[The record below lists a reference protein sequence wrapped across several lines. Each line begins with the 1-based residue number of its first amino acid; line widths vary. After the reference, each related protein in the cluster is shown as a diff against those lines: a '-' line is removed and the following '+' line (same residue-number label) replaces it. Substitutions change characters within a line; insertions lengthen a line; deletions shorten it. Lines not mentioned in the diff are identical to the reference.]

1 MSENAPETNPELLDP
16 VGANGSA
23 LMGITPPAGPVE
35 PAVPLTPAGLRAE
48 AERLLAQADQLENDH
63 GGQGM

>member
-1 MSENAPETNPELLDP
+1 MSDVTPDPELLDP

-23 LMGITPPAGPVE
+23 LMGITPPAAVSE
-35 PAVPLTPAGLRAE
+35 PAVPLTPAELRAE
-48 AERLLAQADQLENDH
+48 AERLLAEADQLENDH